1 MEIVAHGLWAT
12 AAAIT
17 ANRKTRLHLSLPW
30 TAWWAIFP
38 DVLAFGPPVVA
49 GLALWATGEP
59 TSSHHVPP
67 RVHLGLPLYQIGHSL
82 LVWSG
87 VFAICAVLFRRRALP
102 MLGWLSHI
110 LIDIGT
116 HSYSYYATRFLWP
129 VSNVSIDG
137 IAWWTRWF
145 WIATYIALAIVYFV
159 LWRKGWLRRAAAT
172 RTEGSSSPA
181 A

>member
-12 AAAIT
+12 AGAIT
-17 ANRKTRLHLSLPW
+17 ANRKTRLRLSLPW
-30 TAWWAIFP
+30 TAWWAVFP
-38 DVLAFGPPVVA
+38 DVLAFGPPVVV
-49 GLALWATGEP
+49 GLALWATGQP
-59 TSSHHVPP
+59 ITGHHVPP
-67 RVHLGLPLYQIGHSL
+67 RVHIGLPLYQIGHSL
-82 LVWSG
+82 LVWLAA
-87 VFAICAVLFRRRALP
+87 FAICAALIRRRALP

-129 VSNVSIDG
+129 ISNVSVDG

-145 WIATYIALAIVYFV
+145 WIATYVGLAIVYFA
-159 LWRKGWLRRAAAT
+159 LWKKGWLRLAAKGT
-172 RTEGSSSPA
+172 GNSSAPA